1 MNQTRPRFGAS
12 ADSFSFVFF
21 YSNQQTHSRR
31 NYCTKHIFVPPF
43 SSSQRKDFFLLL
55 LRNKVAILLHCLYK
69 PSRILIFFLKES
81 RALSFLAISINL
93 ESLTRRQGL
102 EKCLVVYILM
112 HERRTRGGQGNWKLE
127 IRWKYPGFLFMFRR
141 IYNFSSPALLFFT
154 VHLVVVCRLGG
165 DRTTV
170 TTVRFLSGPPS
181 STWPL
186 LDAQQVWLP
195 CNLTLVKKN
204 AYFGACLLPLTS
216 SYLT

>member
-43 SSSQRKDFFLLL
+43 SSSQRKDFFFLLL

-112 HERRTRGGQGNWKLE
+112 HERRTRGGGKAIGSWK
-127 IRWKYPGFLFMFRR
+127 
-141 IYNFSSPALLFFT
+141 
-154 VHLVVVCRLGG
+154 
-165 DRTTV
+165 
-170 TTVRFLSGPPS
+170 
-181 STWPL
+181 
-186 LDAQQVWLP
+186 
-195 CNLTLVKKN
+195 
-204 AYFGACLLPLTS
+204 
-216 SYLT
+216 